1 MKKIFKYLFIL
12 TIMFILPNFVLA
24 DETDTTFDHIDIN
37 KSVSL
42 KYTVSGN
49 DKTYTKTLDSLADV
63 KLYIVD
69 KDNSNVRTPIDLSG
83 ATATD
88 GTYRINGNF
97 NKLYEGTDTFVKY
110 LVEYTFND
118 QDIYTNLNSNTNKS
132 ITYSKEYSFNSE
144 HNKSTDGGILINL
157 QETNSIQNIP
167 TMLTI
172 KKELENNNTP
182 PGTFTFNIKNASG
195 TIIKT
200 VNITI
205 PEGSTSKE
213 IYFESI
219 NINTT
224 YLVEEVPDSQNIYKL
239 LSIEST
245 KGDPTIAHDS
255 NATTVR
261 ATSTEDVITVTAKNG
276 SAVDHSKYARPNGDG
291 THEIELSVKGNA
303 TTDVEPASNVNI
315 LIIYDVSSSMTSN
328 NVTTNPSRN
337 RADYAEDV
345 VHDFIV
351 GLRQY
356 QNPRD
361 PRNIQVAVVTFGPTA
376 SGIQT
381 WTTDL
386 TDTTGVNRFFDDG
399 VDGTVTNS
407 HNYSRNN
414 GTNWEA
420 ALQQAQAY
428 LRNADGDPT
437 FVILVT
443 DGACTAS
450 GNGSDAINPAG
461 NHPWTDFRPFYRAAR
476 DEARAIGTRANTT
489 LYGIYA
495 YGREA
500 DLLDDLIYYSQNGS
514 DRPGMDGGT
523 DETPNYYNANNTSAL
538 NEAVQDIFSQIVET
552 MGVNSVSIEDGTTS
566 YVATTS
572 GEISNLLTVDQSSYK
587 YWLEIPTVNN
597 KFTRINLVTGDPIVY
612 TVTDNGNDTLTI
624 TWGENNEVT
633 VKGST
638 FPGGIRY
645 QWEEANALY
654 NVAPPEAHLNGSS
667 VDWNLATAGT
677 LLDGVNYIVTFNV
690 WPSQT
695 TYDLISDL
703 DNNIKKYD
711 DLDPEIKKY
720 LIKNSDGSYS
730 LRTNTTAKLTYD
742 DSRDQVGSRDTYF
755 VNPEPVATG
764 VSEVSLVKEWENDLD
779 DREADEIELY
789 LTVDDK
795 DYGPKDEGGKILPYV
810 LRKTDDPNTNWR
822 TQVFISTGLI
832 SLDRDTGTAIVREV
846 GHEYGFREK
855 PSDAYYWDLEVAIRR
870 PMVIN
875 KANGEL
881 ETVMLIKLT
890 DEEIQKDEI
899 VVDSTKK
906 YLVKDGI
913 EYFRICYRDE
923 NGNDIPDSC
932 HIYRRATT
940 DESNTISAKNYR
952 RSNLNVTKIVENND
966 YDEDTTFKFELT
978 VNDYLSKPTDVRNV
992 WFSIMDQDEN
1002 LIKNANVSGNGLV
1015 KEAKELV
1022 ETEEGPITDIHVYEE
1037 EGIVTYLY
1045 NGVLNTKEYAGPDP
1059 KTGNPTYYTYYY
1071 YIPSGSTITAYL
1083 KPTWNLRFINL
1094 PNGSTYTFVETPT
1107 TGYDFVS
1114 AISVQDTITSQS
1126 GTTVNGTIKEYNTSY
1141 LVTYTNKHVVTDV
1154 EVIKVWNNI
1163 EGVIIPQNITV
1174 YLYKNNDTTTPIRTE
1189 TLNEGNKWKYKWTGL
1204 NKFNSDGS
1212 EITYSVGEEV
1222 LNDYYTQINGYTIIN
1237 TYKYTTIPVKKEW
1250 PNTPEDKKSN
1260 VTVKIKTTTNK
1271 YPAQLVLSKDNTW
1284 AGEFTVLEYELNS
1297 NNELVP
1303 LTYVVEEVSIE
1314 GINKDASGVFID
1326 YNDTIH
1332 AIVGKWT
1339 SSVEGNMNSGFVI
1352 KNTYKAMPTRTITI
1366 NKLSFKGKPLEGAV
1380 FVLFRFIGEGNSDYT
1395 REINPNSPGADWLFM
1410 QEATSDSTGTLI
1422 FNGMYDGNTLVIPG
1436 LYAGEYRLI
1445 EIKAPANCILPKGQW
1460 TIYLDLSSDESVV
1473 NVRKQIK
1480 STDPTKTP
1488 APLVNDDGS
1497 INIYNEEIPEIP
1509 TTGGIG
1515 IPHYD
1520 KYGLL
1525 LMILSIAIFLFNI
1538 INQRKQIENI

>member
-1 MKKIFKYLFIL
+1 MKKILKYLFML
-12 TIMFILPNFVLA
+12 TMMFVLPCFVLA
-24 DETDTTFDHIDIN
+24 EETDTTFDHIDIN

-42 KYTVSGN
+42 KYTVNGN
-49 DKTYTKTLDSLADV
+49 EKTYTKTLDSLADV

-69 KDNSNVRTPIDLSG
+69 KDNGNVKTQLNISN
-83 ATATD
+83 ATD
-88 GTYRINGNF
+88 TGNTYRINGNF

-118 QDIYTNLNSNTNKS
+118 QDIYTNLNGNTNKS

-144 HNKSTDGGILINL
+144 YNKSTDGGILIDL
-157 QETNSIQNIP
+157 QETNSFENITP
-167 TMLTI
+167 MLTI
-172 KKELENNNTP
+172 KKELEDNTP
-182 PGTFTFNIKNASG
+182 PGTFTFNIKNTSG

-200 VNITI
+200 VSITI
-205 PEGSTSKE
+205 PEGNTSKE

-219 NINTT
+219 NVNTS

-239 LSIEST
+239 VSITSNKED
-245 KGDPTIAHDS
+245 DPTIEHDS
-255 NATTVR
+255 NKAVGIK
-261 ATSTEDVITVTAKNG
+261 ATSTEDAIIVTAKNG
-276 SAVDHSKYARPNGDG
+276 SAVDHAKDANPNGDG
-291 THEIELSVKGNA
+291 TYEIELSVKGNA

-328 NVTTNPSRN
+328 NVTTNPNRN
-337 RADYAEDV
+337 RADYAEDI
-345 VHDFIV
+345 VHDFIE
-351 GLRQY
+351 GLRAY

-376 SGIQT
+376 SGRQT

-386 TDTTGVNRFFDDG
+386 TNGNNGVNRFFDDG
-399 VDGTVTNS
+399 VDGTVTSS
-407 HNYSRNN
+407 HNYTRNN

-420 ALQQAQAY
+420 ALQQAQTY
-428 LRNADGDPT
+428 LNSADPDPT

-450 GNGSDAINPAG
+450 GNGSNAINPAG

-476 DEARAIGTRANTT
+476 DEALAIGNRANTT

-495 YGREA
+495 YGEEA

-538 NEAVQDIFSQIVET
+538 NDAVEDIFGQIVET
-552 MGVNSVSIEDGTTS
+552 FGVNSVSIEDGTTS

-572 GEISNLLTVDQSSYK
+572 GEFSNLLTVDESSYK

-597 KFTRINLVTGDPIVY
+597 KFTRINLVSGDPVVY
-612 TVTDNGNDTLTI
+612 TVTDNGDGTLTI
-624 TWGENNEVT
+624 TWGESYEVT
-633 VKGST
+633 VKGNT

-654 NVAPPEAHLNGSS
+654 NVAPPAAHLNGSS
-667 VDWNLATAGT
+667 VDWNLAPAGT
-677 LLDGVNYIVTFNV
+677 LLDGVNYVVTFNV

-695 TYDLISDL
+695 TYDLISDF
-703 DNNIKKYD
+703 DNGIKDYN
-711 DLDPEIKKY
+711 DPIFDEIREY
-720 LIKNSDGSYS
+720 LILNDDGSYS
-730 LRTNTTAKLTYD
+730 LRTNTTAKLIYD
-742 DSRDQVGSRDTYF
+742 DSRDQVGSRETYF
-755 VNPEPVATG
+755 VNPDPVATG
-764 VSEVSLVKEWENDLD
+764 VSKVKIKKNWENDLD
-779 DREADEIELY
+779 ERRANSIELY
-789 LTVDDK
+789 LLRDGVRYGNK
-795 DYGPKDEGGKILPYV
+795 DADNIVLPYV
-810 LRKTDDPNTNWR
+810 LDSTHDWEENIFIATGSISYDD
-822 TQVFISTGLI
+822 STK
-832 SLDRDTGTAIVREV
+832 TAIVREV
-846 GHEYGFREK
+846 GHEYTFEEK
-855 PSDAYYWDLEVAIRR
+855 PSDAYYWDLVVDVRR
-870 PMVIN
+870 PMMIN
-875 KANGEL
+875 NVLTMLVRTTDVSITELGTKNYLERDGER
-881 ETVMLIKLT
+881 
-890 DEEIQKDEI
+890 
-899 VVDSTKK
+899 
-906 YLVKDGI
+906 
-913 EYFRICYRDE
+913 YFKICDK
-923 NGNDIPDSC
+923 NGNNCAAYKVVTGND
-932 HIYRRATT
+932 AT
-940 DESNTISAKNYR
+940 SISATNWR
-952 RSNLNVTKIVENND
+952 RSNLNITKVVENND

-978 VNDYLSKPTDVRNV
+978 VIDYLSKPTDVRNV

-1022 ETEEGPITDIHVYEE
+1022 ETENGPITDIHVYEE
-1037 EGIVTYLY
+1037 DGIVTYLY
-1045 NGVLNTKEYAGPDP
+1045 NGELNIKEYAGLDP

-1071 YIPSGSTITAYL
+1071 YIPSGETITVYL

-1094 PNGSTYTFVETPT
+1094 PNNSTYTFIETPT

-1114 AISVQDTITSQS
+1114 AISEQDTMTSQS
-1126 GTTVNGTIKEYNTSY
+1126 GTTFNGTIKEYNTSY

-1154 EVIKVWNNI
+1154 EVIKKWNNI
-1163 EGVIIPQNITV
+1163 EGVTIPQSITV
-1174 YLYKNNDTTTPIRTE
+1174 YLYKNNDTTTPFKTE
-1189 TLNEGNKWKYKWTGL
+1189 TLNQGNGWKYKWTGL
-1204 NKFNSDGS
+1204 AKFNLDGS
-1212 EITYSVGEEV
+1212 EIRYTVGEEV

-1250 PNTPEDKKSN
+1250 PNTPEDKRSN

-1284 AGEFTVLEYELNS
+1284 AGEFTVLEYELNN

-1314 GINKDASGVFID
+1314 GINKDASGKFID

-1339 SSVEGNMNSGFVI
+1339 STVEGDMNSGFVI
-1352 KNTYKAMPTRTITI
+1352 TNTYKAMPTRTITI
-1366 NKLSFKGKPLEGAV
+1366 NKLSFNGRPLEGAV
-1380 FVLFRFIGEGNSDYT
+1380 FVLLRYIGEGNSDYT
-1395 REINPNSPGADWLFM
+1395 SVINNPNNPGADWLFM
-1410 QEATSDSTGTLI
+1410 QEATSDSTGTLV
-1422 FNGMYDGNTLVIPG
+1422 FDGMYDGNTLVIPG

-1480 STDPTKTP
+1480 STDPSKTP
-1488 APLVNDDGS
+1488 APLVHDDGS
-1497 INIYNEEIPEIP
+1497 IDVFNEEIPDIP
-1509 TTGGIG
+1509 STGGIG
-1515 IPHYD
+1515 IPHNNN
-1520 KYGLL
+1520 YGLL
-1525 LMILSIAIFLFNI
+1525 LMLLSIGIFLFNI
-1538 INQRKQIENI
+1538 VNQRRQIENFN